1 MLLVPSTRLRADRF
15 KNIYVCDWIIR
26 AWTVESE
33 AGAVSLPVLVVD
45 PRLFR
50 ASVVPL
56 DRLTV
61 RLWLTWQVVRTPRSD
76 VTVFQPQ
83 PRIPC
88 PSICL
93 VQQRGFIVADISR
106 SVCPF
111 LSAAPCRG
119 SVAGRRRPGGFDL
132 QKSWYRW
139 KREAWTF
146 SRPAWT
152 SDPLAAFLVMRHPAL
167 WRFRSPAGF
176 HRSRPQQQQLVSL
189 ISPAPSVLCLNV
201 HKNSCCRVWWR
212 LGLEF
217 VWLKVRTRRKTV
229 QESIVGL

>member
-33 AGAVSLPVLVVD
+33 AGAISLLVLVVD

-111 LSAAPCRG
+111 LSVAPCRG
-119 SVAGRRRPGGFDL
+119 SVAGRRRPGGVWSAEELIQMKTWSVDL
-132 QKSWYRW
+132 QSSRLNLWPTCSVSRDATSCTVEVQEPG
-139 KREAWTF
+139 RF
-146 SRPAWT
+146 SSQPSTTTA
-152 SDPLAAFLVMRHPAL
+152 
-167 WRFRSPAGF
+167 AGF
-176 HRSRPQQQQLVSL
+176 S
-189 ISPAPSVLCLNV
+189 N
-201 HKNSCCRVWWR
+201 
-212 LGLEF
+212 
-217 VWLKVRTRRKTV
+217 
-229 QESIVGL
+229 

>member
-1 MLLVPSTRLRADRF
+1 MIESFVRERLSLRPELFPSWSSWSIRGCSERPSFPSTDWQSDSDWLGKSSEHPDQMWQCSSLSPESPARASASSSSAASSSLTSPGLFVPS
-15 KNIYVCDWIIR
+15 
-26 AWTVESE
+26 S
-33 AGAVSLPVLVVD
+33 
-45 PRLFR
+45 
-50 ASVVPL
+50 
-56 DRLTV
+56 
-61 RLWLTWQVVRTPRSD
+61 LWLPAEDRWQ
-76 VTVFQPQ
+76 
-83 PRIPC
+83 
-88 PSICL
+88 
-93 VQQRGFIVADISR
+93 
-106 SVCPF
+106 
-111 LSAAPCRG
+111 
-119 SVAGRRRPGGFDL
+119 AGGVPGGFDL